1 MHKQMALMGV
11 LLLSGCSTSSS
22 MLDVAP
28 AYPPIPGFEFSSA
41 SGVPQT
47 RMMASNTVV
56 EEPEPKVLGP
66 YGQLRNQSMIDLAA
80 ELRRQGIPFR
90 YDGDN
95 EQVLMILEK
104 IRFNTSSSKLGM
116 DGKATLNQ
124 LANIIR
130 PLNDLV
136 VVIDGHTDDIGNE
149 MMNFPLSEKR
159 ASTVRYHL
167 LQQHLDPENIYSRGF
182 GEHTPA
188 CDNGSSAGRQC
199 NRRVE
204 ITFIGQD

>member
-28 AYPPIPGFEFSSA
+28 TYPPIPGFEFSSA
-41 SGVPQT
+41 SGTAQGT
-47 RMMASNTVV
+47 MMASTMI
-56 EEPEPKVLGP
+56 EEPKVLGP

-80 ELRRQGIPFR
+80 ELKRQGIPFR

-95 EQVLMILEK
+95 EQVLMVLEK
-104 IRFNTSSSKLGM
+104 IRFTTSSSKLGM

-124 LANIIR
+124 IANIIR
-130 PLNDLV
+130 PLDDLV

-167 LQQHLDPENIYSRGF
+167 LKQHLDPKNIYSRGF

-188 CDNGSSAGRQC
+188 CDNGSTVGREC